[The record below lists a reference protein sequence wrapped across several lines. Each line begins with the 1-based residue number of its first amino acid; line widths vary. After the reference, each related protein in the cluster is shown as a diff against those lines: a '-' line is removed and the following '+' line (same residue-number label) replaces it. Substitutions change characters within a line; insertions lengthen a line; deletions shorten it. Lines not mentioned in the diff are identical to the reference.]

1 MEYDKP
7 IANYIWDAKVTTNVF
22 KSLKI
27 KYSELKS

>member
-22 KSLKI
+22 SSLNI
-27 KYSELKS
+27 KYSKSKS